1 MSYVLQAEQKCGT
14 ASSSNPKWGRRRMP
28 QALHLI
34 CIKFTMSANWQSR
47 QCVVSNL
54 FASPNS
60 AFLPQGHLG
69 NLMLTVPGDLQ
80 VVQQLAEHLFC
91 IRRKGDDRKRNV
103 CLGGLS
109 CRSVCIVNSMSSN
122 DHPVSEV
129 SAMAASASPD
139 GEISHPAT
147 FAHRTAR
154 RSLVAWEAIA
164 HPVPLPTSAITRST
178 QLHLLP
184 SRARALR
191 LQADAR
197 GGPPLPSEDRRSLGE
212 TLAVPTTPA
221 RMPHRAQSWDL
232 RGSRPGSVRLPPMIS
247 DPVNEGRLRGPSALH
262 RKAE

>member
-1 MSYVLQAEQKCGT
+1 
-14 ASSSNPKWGRRRMP
+14 MP
-28 QALHLI
+28 
-34 CIKFTMSANWQSR
+34 
-47 QCVVSNL
+47 
-54 FASPNS
+54 
-60 AFLPQGHLG
+60 
-69 NLMLTVPGDLQ
+69 
-80 VVQQLAEHLFC
+80 
-91 IRRKGDDRKRNV
+91 V
-103 CLGGLS
+103 CLH
-109 CRSVCIVNSMSSN
+109 CEQHVKQRSP
-122 DHPVSEV
+122 PVSEV

-184 SRARALR
+184 GESFATASGCPR
-191 LQADAR
+191 
-197 GGPPLPSEDRRSLGE
+197 GPPLPSEDRRSLGE